1 MITPS
6 EIKKK
11 AERKYISF
19 LQSLVKN
26 IPFSRIDIRGDK
38 SYTKSSLQ
46 EFEKEI
52 QEIVS
57 QSKEK
62 KGFGYSLEFQQV
74 KTKHLGTQD
83 LPIAIYFENK
93 KDFLKFLGKEKEVD
107 LFKSSIDKIIKAFP
121 ELKDWIIKS
130 PKKVIDNSNK
140 WENILTA
147 CQYFKQNP
155 KPNLYIRELP
165 IKVHTKFI
173 EENRSVIREL
183 LDILV
188 SEYINQNEKQFEK
201 RFNLKYAEPQIRF
214 KVLDKKISLK
224 FFSRIDDIAIPISQF
239 EALNLPIKKVLV
251 VENKTTLYTT
261 LTLPKMNDTIAI
273 FGSGFKVSSL
283 KNVPWF
289 DHLELLYWGDI
300 DVQGFEIL
308 SQFRSYFPKTQSVL
322 MDKQTF
328 DNFFENDKGT
338 PTNISTKLN
347 LKNEEQQLYDILKTN
362 NWRLEQEKIP
372 FEYVNKYFE
381 NDANP
386 SQPHITKSLKPKLVK
401 ECVCPTALPTHKGT
415 MK

>member
-1 MITPS
+1 MITPT
-6 EIKKK
+6 EIKNKT
-11 AERKYISF
+11 ERKYISF
-19 LQSLVKN
+19 LQSLVEN

-38 SYTKSSLQ
+38 SYTKSSLP

-52 QEIVS
+52 QQIIS

-62 KGFGYSLEFQQV
+62 KGFGYTLEFQKV

-83 LPIAIYFENK
+83 LPIAIYFDDQ
-93 KDFLKFLGKEKEVD
+93 KDFLKFLGKEKEVE
-107 LFKSSIDKIIKAFP
+107 LFKANVERITNEFP
-121 ELKDWIIKS
+121 ELKEWIAKN
-130 PKKVIDNSNK
+130 PKKIIDNTNEWDS
-140 WENILTA
+140 ILKV

-165 IKVHTKFI
+165 IKVHTKFV
-173 EENRSVIREL
+173 ERNQSVIKEL

-214 KVLDKKISLK
+214 KVLDKTISQE
-224 FFSRIDDIAIPISQF
+224 FFSGIDDVAIPISQF
-239 EALNLPIKKVLV
+239 EALNLPIKRVLV

-261 LTLPKMNDTIAI
+261 LTLPKMDKTIAI
-273 FGSGFKVSSL
+273 FGSGYSVYNL
-283 KNVPWF
+283 KNIRCF
-289 DHLELLYWGDI
+289 DNLELFYWGDI

-308 SQFRSYFPKTQSVL
+308 SQFRSYFPQTRSVL

-328 DNFFENDKGT
+328 DKFFENDKGT

-347 LKNEEQQLYDILKTN
+347 LTDEEQQLYEILKTN

-372 FEYVNKYFE
+372 FEYVNEFFK
-381 NDANP
+381 N
-386 SQPHITKSLKPKLVK
+386 
-401 ECVCPTALPTHKGT
+401 
-415 MK
+415 